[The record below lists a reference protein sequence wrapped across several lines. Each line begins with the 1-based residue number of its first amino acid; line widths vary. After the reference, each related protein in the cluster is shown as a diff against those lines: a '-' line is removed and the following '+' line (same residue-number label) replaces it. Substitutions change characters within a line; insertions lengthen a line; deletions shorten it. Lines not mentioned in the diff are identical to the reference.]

1 MKGRQVVVEVVAFV
15 GPSGTGKSHRAIRVA
30 FDNKCDAIIDDGL
43 LIKGT
48 RILAGTSAKNEEN
61 RIQAVKRAIFTDD
74 EHARIVREALAKN
87 NIRRLL
93 IIATS
98 DNMINKICKRL
109 HLDGP
114 TKTVYIH
121 QIATKKEIKKARY
134 SRLQEGKHIVPVPSV
149 ELKPHFTGYF
159 ANLPYNIFS
168 KQRREKK
175 DADRSIVRPA
185 FSFYGKLLI
194 VDTAVENIIEIIAG
208 KMLGVDK
215 VMNIS
220 IRRRTDSK
228 GITIS
233 MEVIL
238 FYGVQIFTITR
249 QLQAKIKEKVEY
261 MTAMQVKNVNV
272 SIRSLSVK
280 KEKVL

>member
-1 MKGRQVVVEVVAFV
+1 MEVVAFV
-15 GPSGTGKSHRAIRVA
+15 GPSGTGKSHRAIGVA

-48 RILAGTSAKNEEN
+48 RILAGTSAKNEGN

-74 EHARIVREALAKN
+74 EHARVVREALGKN

-98 DNMINKICKRL
+98 DNMINKITKRL
-109 HLDGP
+109 NLEAP
-114 TKTVYIH
+114 VKTVYIS

-159 ANLPYNIFS
+159 ADLPYNIFS

-194 VDTAVENIIEIIAG
+194 ADTAVENIIMLIAD

-215 VMNIS
+215 VTDVS

>member
-1 MKGRQVVVEVVAFV
+1 M
-15 GPSGTGKSHRAIRVA
+15 I
-30 FDNKCDAIIDDGL
+30 
-43 LIKGT
+43 
-48 RILAGTSAKNEEN
+48 EEN
-61 RIQAVKRAIFTDD
+61 MM
-74 EHARIVREALAKN
+74 
-87 NIRRLL
+87 L
-93 IIATS
+93 I
-98 DNMINKICKRL
+98 
-109 HLDGP
+109 
-114 TKTVYIH
+114 
-121 QIATKKEIKKARY
+121 
-134 SRLQEGKHIVPVPSV
+134 
-149 ELKPHFTGYF
+149 
-159 ANLPYNIFS
+159 
-168 KQRREKK
+168 
-175 DADRSIVRPA
+175 AD
-185 FSFYGKLLI
+185 
-194 VDTAVENIIEIIAG
+194 

-215 VMNIS
+215 VTDIS